1 MYTPVVRQRGLVMNA
16 NRQAVMWIDHA
27 QARLIFLQEPEPVIS
42 VIRPA
47 GGTPHLHH
55 KSNSIDDG
63 HAPVDAAYLHEV
75 GKALAGFDAVLVTGP
90 GSAKLELMKHLAQHD
105 HLLLQKVSAVQT
117 VDHPTDGMLADIGRR
132 HFQQVERGLAREG

>member
-1 MYTPVVRQRGLVMNA
+1 MSA

-27 QARLIFLQEPEPVIS
+27 QARLICLQDPEPAVH

-47 GGTPHLHH
+47 HGTPHLHH
-55 KSNSIDDG
+55 RANTIDDG
-63 HAPVDAAYLHEV
+63 HAPVDAVYLHDIA
-75 GKALAGFDAVLVTGP
+75 KALAGFDAVLVTGP

-105 HLLLQKVSAVQT
+105 HLLLPRVSAVQT

-132 HFQQVERGLAREG
+132 HFRLVERGMAREG